1 MGFVEEARAARAAAE
16 GARAAYRGRVARAER
31 SFLEARET
39 RAESERSLE
48 DALGSALLIARSK
61 SLRLYPDR
69 IECKGEAIRLG
80 EVLGID
86 AEMEGSI
93 LQKVSEDLNNWSK
106 SIRTI
111 DKRTAVVTVRTP
123 EWECSVRT
131 GPGQEANARRFM
143 EAARDV
149 LADPGRYREWRD
161 ARLAGMPGVLARAD
175 AARAAEAAAWS
186 ALAAAR
192 ADTRAVGDAGRSS
205 RRSWH
210 RLRRT
215 TSPCL
220 PRPTGKGPGALRSGR
235 APSPSASRSWARF
248 WRSRSSPPSP
258 QPFPPSPGPP
268 SWTASGAAWRRPSR
282 GPRSRRPRPRRAQ
295 VAPFHLRRAAADG
308 SFITSLLSFLRP
320 GTVRPAIVWPWIS
333 SHGRLL
339 FAMFPRCCASFS
351 ARTAGVPQTRHISWC
366 VRCHPKGVH
375 TTGQTMMV

>member
-48 DALGSALLIARSK
+48 DALGSALLIARFK

-93 LQKVSEDLNNWSK
+93 LQKVSVDPNSWSK

-123 EWECSVRT
+123 EWEYSVRT
-131 GPGQEANARRFM
+131 GPGQEASARRFV

-161 ARLAGMPGVLARAD
+161 ARIAGMPGALARAD

-192 ADTRAVGDAGRSS
+192 ADTRAVGDAEAQLAALMARASPDDLSLLAEADREGARRASAGKAALAVGLALLGALLAFALFAALS
-205 RRSWH
+205 AAISALAGSPFTDGLRRSM
-210 RLRRT
+210 
-215 TSPCL
+215 
-220 PRPTGKGPGALRSGR
+220 AEAVAR
-235 APSPSASRSWARF
+235 A
-248 WRSRSSPPSP
+248 
-258 QPFPPSPGPP
+258 
-268 SWTASGAAWRRPSR
+268 
-282 GPRSRRPRPRRAQ
+282 
-295 VAPFHLRRAAADG
+295 V
-308 SFITSLLSFLRP
+308 
-320 GTVRPAIVWPWIS
+320 
-333 SHGRLL
+333 
-339 FAMFPRCCASFS
+339 
-351 ARTAGVPQTRHISWC
+351 
-366 VRCHPKGVH
+366 
-375 TTGQTMMV
+375 

>member
-48 DALGSALLIARSK
+48 DALGSALLIARFK

-86 AEMEGSI
+86 AEMEGEVLRREHTNVNS
-93 LQKVSEDLNNWSK
+93 WSR
-106 SIRTI
+106 SVRTI

-123 EWECSVRT
+123 EWEYSVRT
-131 GPGQEANARRFM
+131 GPGQEASARRFV

-161 ARLAGMPGVLARAD
+161 ARIAGMPGALARAD

-192 ADTRAVGDAGRSS
+192 ADTRAVGDAEAALAALMAQASPDDLSLLAEADREGARRASARKAALAVGLALLGALLAFALFAALS
-205 RRSWH
+205 AAISALAGSPFTDGLRRSM
-210 RLRRT
+210 
-215 TSPCL
+215 
-220 PRPTGKGPGALRSGR
+220 AEAVAR
-235 APSPSASRSWARF
+235 A
-248 WRSRSSPPSP
+248 
-258 QPFPPSPGPP
+258 
-268 SWTASGAAWRRPSR
+268 
-282 GPRSRRPRPRRAQ
+282 
-295 VAPFHLRRAAADG
+295 V
-308 SFITSLLSFLRP
+308 
-320 GTVRPAIVWPWIS
+320 
-333 SHGRLL
+333 
-339 FAMFPRCCASFS
+339 
-351 ARTAGVPQTRHISWC
+351 
-366 VRCHPKGVH
+366 
-375 TTGQTMMV
+375 

>member
-48 DALGSALLIARSK
+48 DALGSALLIARFK

-86 AEMEGSI
+86 AEMEGEVLRREHTNVNS
-93 LQKVSEDLNNWSK
+93 WSR
-106 SIRTI
+106 SVRTI

-123 EWECSVRT
+123 EWEYSVRT
-131 GPGQEANARRFM
+131 GPGQEASARRFV

-161 ARLAGMPGVLARAD
+161 ARIAGMPGALARAD

-192 ADTRAVGDAGRSS
+192 ADTRAVGDAEGAVS

-210 RLRRT
+210 GPRRT
-215 TSPCL
+215 TSPCS
-220 PRPTGKGPGALRSGR
+220 PRPTGKGPGALRPGR
-235 APSPSASRSWARF
+235 PPSPSASRSWARF

-268 SWTASGAAWRRPSR
+268 SRTASGAAWRRPSR
-282 GPRSRRPRPRRAQ
+282 GPCSRRPR
-295 VAPFHLRRAAADG
+295 HG
-308 SFITSLLSFLRP
+308 ISL
-320 GTVRPAIVWPWIS
+320 
-333 SHGRLL
+333 
-339 FAMFPRCCASFS
+339 PRCYTSS
-351 ARTAGVPQTRHISWC
+351 AQR
-366 VRCHPKGVH
+366 
-375 TTGQTMMV
+375 